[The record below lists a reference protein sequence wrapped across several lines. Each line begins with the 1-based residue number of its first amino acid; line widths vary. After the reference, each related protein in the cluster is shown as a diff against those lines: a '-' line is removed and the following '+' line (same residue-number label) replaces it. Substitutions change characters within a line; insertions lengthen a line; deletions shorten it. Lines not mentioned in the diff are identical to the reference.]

1 MSGTSRGGGLGA
13 FLLAQPALPA
23 QGDAEVVRWYRDF
36 MKQCAANS
44 MTPPQEAD
52 AELIKDLFD
61 LFRQKGDVLE
71 SHWKW
76 MKHVL
81 LEEVKEEKKKTKRP
95 KNESVPTP
103 YAVLGFLL
111 SYLTADMMPTYDDL
125 MSSFGSAFK
134 LVPALPNLMEKWR
147 VRTDIMS
154 TCCSVFLLRFS
165 VTFSH
170 QVWRKSL
177 F

>member
-1 MSGTSRGGGLGA
+1 MA
-13 FLLAQPALPA
+13 
-23 QGDAEVVRWYRDF
+23 
-36 MKQCAANS
+36 
-44 MTPPQEAD
+44 PPQEAD

-81 LEEVKEEKKKTKRP
+81 LEEKEEKKKTKRP
-95 KNESVPTP
+95 KNESTPTP

-125 MSSFGSAFK
+125 MSSFRTAFK

-154 TCCSVFLLRFS
+154 MCCLVFPPPFS

-170 QVWRKSL
+170 QVWRKSH